1 MGWRDTLK
9 NYQTSSKEN
18 HSVQIK
24 LNLPEISIYASLC
37 FIFYLFREYIC
48 AKGYINFKRVNT
60 PLAVVV

>member
-9 NYQTSSKEN
+9 NYQTSSEEN
-18 HSVQIK
+18 HSAQIK
-24 LNLPEISIYASLC
+24 LNLPEISIYVSLC
-37 FIFYLFREYIC
+37 FIFYLFCEYMS